1 VGWPPKANT
10 HRLTVLKS
18 LFFLAVVALPIVT
31 LTTAALADRDRTYV
45 GAECRS
51 IKPNVDPILTEPD
64 NGTMVNSGQRDQTWI
79 CPVVRDNVEDG
90 PEFARI
96 TVIENGTDKVVCTFD
111 ARGPKGEG
119 STTASPDS
127 SAESILSTN
136 PLKLVVLYSY
146 GSGENDVFTSGVP
159 PTPSHGY
166 YFFRCNIP
174 HTNDK
179 VLSGVV
185 TI

>member
-1 VGWPPKANT
+1 MAKGVGKTAFAGPF
-10 HRLTVLKS
+10 HQQRGLTKGYWYGELG
-18 LFFLAVVALPIVT
+18 T
-31 LTTAALADRDRTYV
+31 LEGKLHHF
-45 GAECRS
+45 E
-51 IKPNVDPILTEPD
+51 
-64 NGTMVNSGQRDQTWI
+64 
-79 CPVVRDNVEDG
+79 
-90 PEFARI
+90 I
-96 TVIENGTDKVVCTFD
+96 TPVCTFD

-146 GSGENDVFTSGVP
+146 GSGENDVFTSSVP